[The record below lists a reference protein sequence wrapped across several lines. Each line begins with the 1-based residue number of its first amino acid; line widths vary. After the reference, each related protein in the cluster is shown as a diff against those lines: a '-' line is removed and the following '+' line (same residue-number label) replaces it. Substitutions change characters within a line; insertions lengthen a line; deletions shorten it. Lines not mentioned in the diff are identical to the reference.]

1 MGKGTIRKRITKILE
16 DEPKDTLQIMSEL
29 KKYRDC
35 PTTNQLSSILGFYFL
50 KVGEAPSINLGSY
63 HNVKVWTLK
72 HSEQKE
78 CI

>member
-16 DEPKDTLQIMSEL
+16 NEPKNTLQIMSEL

-50 KVGEAPSINLGSY
+50 KVGEAPSINLGSH
-63 HNVKVWTLK
+63 HNVKLWTLK
-72 HSEQKE
+72 PLKQKE
-78 CI
+78 CV